1 MVAKAAR
8 LVASR
13 DLARGWTSWFEAY
26 LHATARRRL
35 VAAAQARLLRPKL
48 MACMLWWRRDWTAT
62 RHMGERQGQAELLAQ
77 VRKEA
82 RLKDFEQRQHAAVAI
97 CAVRPPVSEHV

>member
-26 LHATARRRL
+26 LRHGPAEACSGG
-35 VAAAQARLLRPKL
+35 AGRLLAEAHSL
-48 MACMLWWRRDWTAT
+48 HAVVRRDWTAT
-62 RHMGERQGQAELLAQ
+62 RHMGERQGQANYW
-77 VRKEA
+77 RRCA
-82 RLKDFEQRQHAAVAI
+82 RR
-97 CAVRPPVSEHV
+97 RGSRT